1 MTLKVFVFAFLVSLH
16 AQALQLQV
24 IGKNHEILFQK
35 QLMGGLP
42 KSVESITVMAFE
54 AYSVPYAG
62 NPNGIFSIYGLSS
75 ELEIISADEQRLYG
89 WCYSIDG
96 YIPNALGKDLYIH
109 KEKATLTWFYAYT
122 HFKNKAVIEKCVPHG
137 QQTQIEQVQI

>member
-1 MTLKVFVFAFLVSLH
+1 MTFKVFVMTWLVALQ

-24 IGKNHEILFQK
+24 IGKDQELLFQK
-35 QLMGGLP
+35 QLLGGLP

-54 AYSVPYAG
+54 AYSVPYSG
-62 NPNGIFSIYGLSS
+62 GPNGIFSIYGLST
-75 ELEIISADEQRLYG
+75 ELELISLDEQKLYG

-109 KEKATLTWFYAYT
+109 KDGATLTWFYAYT
-122 HFKNKAVIEKCVPHG
+122 HFKNKTIVDKCVPHG
-137 QQTQIEQVQI
+137 SESQP